1 MANIS
6 IETATKLVTEVKT
19 IFASIQSVTYVSDR
33 AAKQIVCACLEE
45 IAEGR
50 MLALY
55 EIKSVLEHLKS
66 ERNPEDYYNW
76 HSVEG
81 GIYLQLL
88 DIWESIEDLRHT
100 RKKLQYQAEK
110 ALAALTTET
119 SDETI

>member
-6 IETATKLVTEVKT
+6 IETATKLVAEVKA
-19 IFASIQSVTYVSDR
+19 IFISTHSTHVSDR

-45 IAEGR
+45 FAEGR

-66 ERNPEDYYNW
+66 GRNPEDYYHW

-81 GIYLQLL
+81 GVYLQLL
-88 DIWESIEDLRHT
+88 DIWESIEDLRHN
-100 RKKLQYQAEK
+100 RKQLQYQAEK